1 MSGLLAIFLAA
12 SAAALAVG
20 GRPSLLASR
29 LGPMHRGHRGRSRAC
44 GALRP
49 VAGLRRRVT
58 AARGRRRRQG
68 EVAEA
73 CLLLASTLRTGV
85 AARQA
90 LDTAAGEWPDLF
102 GPAARRAAIGGDIP
116 VALRDA
122 STRPGCGALA
132 GVAAGWEVSERTGAS
147 LSHVIVAVAD
157 SLRGEAAVRREADA
171 QLATVRATS
180 RLLALLPVGTLLLL
194 SGGNGAALDFLLG
207 SPFGVACVIVAAT
220 LAGSGVW
227 WIHRLAQS
235 AVRSPWTL

>member
-1 MSGLLAIFLAA
+1 VNGVLAILLAA
-12 SAAALAVG
+12 SAAALAFG

-29 LGPMHRGHRGRSRAC
+29 LGPRQRGGHDLSRAFA
-44 GALRP
+44 ALRP
-49 VAGLRRRVT
+49 IAGLRRRVT
-58 AARGRRRRQG
+58 AARDRRRRQS

-90 LDTAAGEWPDLF
+90 LETAAAEWPDVF
-102 GPAARRAAIGGDIP
+102 GPAARGAAIGGDVP

-122 STRPGCGALA
+122 ALKPGCGALA

-171 QLATVRATS
+171 QLSTVRATS

-194 SGGNGAALDFLLG
+194 SGGNGTAMDFLLG
-207 SPFGVACVIVAAT
+207 SPFGVASVIVAAA
-220 LAGSGVW
+220 LVGSGLW
-227 WIHRLAQS
+227 WIHRLTKS
-235 AVRSPWTL
+235 AIRSPWT